1 MEKGQTVNIVVS
13 CTREVFSEKKSQNEI
28 SRNSIGESTRLI
40 GRDSIVDSLGLVT
53 LIVALEQKLAEDY
66 GITVTIADER
76 AMSQEKSPFRTVGS
90 LADYVFHLIGEQDHN
105 D

>member
-1 MEKGQTVNIVVS
+1 MEKGQIPGIVIS
-13 CTREVFSEKKSQNEI
+13 CMREALSERKGQNEI
-28 SRNSIGESTRLI
+28 LRNSIGESTRLI
-40 GRDSIVDSLGLVT
+40 GRDSVVDSLGLVT

-66 GITVTIADER
+66 GITATIADER